1 MEICTENEDV
11 YNRKLGFE
19 VQMWDELKLKEL
31 QWWKN
36 CRVQQEKRQGK
47 KLFQFNLQGVYTKL
61 MSLDPDEHNGRLVP
75 WVERVSGSCF
85 LKLFITA
92 KPWYTGRKK
101 KIAPCGSLAIKKLT
115 ACPQVLWE
123 DGPKYFPQQEKWE
136 SSAGC

>member
-36 CRVQQEKRQGK
+36 CRVQQEKCQGK

-61 MSLDPDEHNGRLVP
+61 MSLDSGEHNGRSVP
-75 WVERVSGSCF
+75 
-85 LKLFITA
+85 
-92 KPWYTGRKK
+92 
-101 KIAPCGSLAIKKLT
+101 
-115 ACPQVLWE
+115 
-123 DGPKYFPQQEKWE
+123 
-136 SSAGC
+136 